1 MLPERFSVMPAGEV
15 ARPPP
20 DMTKPHLTVTEG
32 LARLPGVDGERFVEL
47 FRHGTLSV
55 ELYAPRGTDPQEPH
69 TRDEVYAVASGNG
82 WFRNGNQRH
91 RFGPGDVLFVPADAV
106 HRFEEFTD
114 DLAVWVFF
122 YGPEGGESDP

>member
-1 MLPERFSVMPAGEV
+1 MPAGEV
-15 ARPPP
+15 AKPPR
-20 DMTKPHLTVTEG
+20 DMTRPQLTVTEG
-32 LARLPGVDGERFVEL
+32 LARLPGSKGERFVEL

-69 TRDEVYAVASGNG
+69 SRDEVYAVASGSG
-82 WFRNGNQRH
+82 WFRNGHDRH
-91 RFGPGDVLFVPADAV
+91 RFGPGDVLFVPAHAV
-106 HRFEEFTD
+106 HRFEDFSD